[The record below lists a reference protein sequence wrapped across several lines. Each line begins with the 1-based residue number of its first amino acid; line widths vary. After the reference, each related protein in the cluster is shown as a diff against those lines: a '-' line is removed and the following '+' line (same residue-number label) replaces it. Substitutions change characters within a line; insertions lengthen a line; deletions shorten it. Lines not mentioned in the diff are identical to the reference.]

1 MCGTSFACMAL
12 CCSQRLALL
21 VRRVASGCVCWHP
34 LCSVPTTDT
43 HTHTHQ
49 LITLLNHVVIVAT
62 TWKTTLMLLL
72 LLPSTSAT
80 TGNDGRTNW
89 KLDFSHSLRNHVS
102 TLRTEEKTNNTK
114 TKRSWAER
122 KKNARWKIALLTQ
135 RVTRTHI
142 IIMCHAL
149 EAVHEHTRA
158 LWLISES
165 LCLPDAKLCAN

>member
-21 VRRVASGCVCWHP
+21 VRRVALGCVCVLTP
-34 LCSVPTTDT
+34 SMQCPNDRY
-43 HTHTHQ
+43 THTHQ

-62 TWKTTLMLLL
+62 TWKTTLMPLLLL
-72 LLPSTSAT
+72 LLPSTSATT

-89 KLDFSHSLRNHVS
+89 KLDFSHSLRNRVS

-114 TKRSWAER
+114 TKPSWAER
-122 KKNARWKIALLTQ
+122 EKKNARWKIALLTQ

-158 LWLISES
+158 LV
-165 LCLPDAKLCAN
+165 